1 MEEVVIKR
9 RRFLKIAIAFLGST
23 TVLSFFYSFTRF
35 LSALPSRIAEA
46 NRMVIRKSDI
56 PSGEAKNFV
65 YRNIPAV
72 LINRPEKGF
81 VALSRTCTHLGCL
94 VEYHHAQQRLVC
106 PCHAG
111 NFDLEGNVL
120 SGPPPKSLTAIPFR
134 IEGENIVIG

>member
-1 MEEVVIKR
+1 MEGIVIKR
-9 RRFLKIAIAFLGST
+9 RRFLKIAIAFLASIT
-23 TVLSFFYSFTRF
+23 LLSFIYSFVKF

-46 NRMVIRKSDI
+46 NRMSIRKSDI
-56 PSGEAKNFV
+56 PSGEAKNFI
-65 YRNIPAV
+65 YRNVPAI

-81 VALSRTCTHLGCL
+81 IALSRTCTHLGCL

-120 SGPPPKSLTAIPFR
+120 SGPPPKPLTAIPFR